1 MTVAD
6 IVTGSTDSHLVDFNR
21 ESIDANVQWVH
32 KQAVKPL
39 FELQHAAQ
47 DAGFELRLCSS
58 FRSFE
63 RQLLIWNGKVSGM
76 RPVMDPFGNPMDLRE
91 LSPWLKIQ
99 AILRWSALPG
109 ASRHHWGTD
118 FDIYDAKAMPEGY
131 QIKLIPEEVQGS
143 GLFAPMHDWLDEY
156 ISSGKTQFYR
166 PYEVDTG
173 GIAPERW
180 HISYRPLAD
189 QYYGLLSSQL
199 IANRLRKSELL
210 LLDVVLDNLDEIM
223 QRYVLIE

>member
-1 MTVAD
+1 MTVD
-6 IVTGSTDSHLVDFNR
+6 IVTGTTRDHLALLDKAVGHGV
-21 ESIDANVQWVH
+21 EQYIH
-32 KQAVKPL
+32 KQVIAPFL
-39 FELQHAAQ
+39 NLQRAAIKE
-47 DAGFELRLCSS
+47 GFDLQICSA
-58 FRSFE
+58 FRSFD
-63 RQLLIWNGKVSGM
+63 RQLAIWNGKATGTKAVVDDSGQ
-76 RPVMDPFGNPMDLRE
+76 PIDITVLD
-91 LSPWLKIQ
+91 SWQKIQ
-99 AILRWSALPG
+99 AIMRWSALPG

-118 FDIYDAKAMPEGY
+118 FDIYDAKVMPEGY

>member
-1 MTVAD
+1 
-6 IVTGSTDSHLVDFNR
+6 
-21 ESIDANVQWVH
+21 
-32 KQAVKPL
+32 
-39 FELQHAAQ
+39 
-47 DAGFELRLCSS
+47 
-58 FRSFE
+58 
-63 RQLLIWNGKVSGM
+63 
-76 RPVMDPFGNPMDLRE
+76 
-91 LSPWLKIQ
+91 
-99 AILRWSALPG
+99 
-109 ASRHHWGTD
+109 
-118 FDIYDAKAMPEGY
+118 MPEGY

-156 ISSGKTQFYR
+156 ISSGKTKFYR
-166 PYEVDTG
+166 PYEEDTG

-199 IANRLRKSELL
+199 IADRLRKSELL